1 MITVEAVQLPG
12 SLRATVKPPAP
23 LPPAAA
29 AAPAPPVKSSLPPGG
44 RLEQAQ
50 VITRRLP
57 EYPALARQ
65 RAVLGTVR
73 LEALVDQHGDVQS
86 VKVLTGDPVLAAA
99 AKNAVQTW
107 KYRPATLNGQ
117 PIAIRTEV
125 DIVFGDRK

>member
-1 MITVEAVQLPG
+1 MIIVEAVPVLPE
-12 SLRATVKPPAP
+12 SVPATVKPPAP
-23 LPPAAA
+23 PT
-29 AAPAPPVKSSLPPGG
+29 AAPAPPVKPSLPPGG

-50 VITRRLP
+50 LIKRRLP

-65 RAVLGTVR
+65 HAVLGVVR
-73 LEALVDQHGDVQS
+73 LEALIDEHGDVQS
-86 VKVLTGDPVLAAA
+86 VKVLSGDVLLAAA